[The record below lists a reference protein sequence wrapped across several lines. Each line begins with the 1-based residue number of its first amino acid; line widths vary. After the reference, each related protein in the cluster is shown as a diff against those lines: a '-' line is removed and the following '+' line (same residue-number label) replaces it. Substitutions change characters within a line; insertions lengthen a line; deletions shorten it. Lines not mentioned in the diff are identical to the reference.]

1 MDAASAEDLFQPFAK
16 VKVKKLFGGL
26 GIYHDD
32 LIFACVIRGEVFLRT
47 DPETEPAF
55 AAAGS
60 HKWNYVHDKSKAK
73 VAMPYWRMP
82 DVAFDDEAELVRF
95 SRMAIEAAGRA
106 KAMKTKAAKLQPAKP
121 KSTAP
126 KSTAPKSTAPK
137 PAKPVTTKPKLAIR
151 KAATTESQ
159 GPASKARTG
168 KAAAAKSSGAAKN
181 ARSR

>member
-126 KSTAPKSTAPK
+126 KSTAPK
-137 PAKPVTTKPKLAIR
+137 PAKPVMTKPKLAIR

>member
-126 KSTAPKSTAPK
+126 K